1 MKREEPAIQVD
12 CVVRE
17 KKITLEPKDRLEL
30 YHSMFCCF
38 EDQQLWHCLG
48 PCFKGCVLGSTQK
61 CHMWGWGPSILNIDT
76 RFQVRPGEG
85 VWL

>member
-1 MKREEPAIQVD
+1 MARRARAGAEGPGWLPGL
-12 CVVRE
+12 
-17 KKITLEPKDRLEL
+17 LEPGPPRGGV
-30 YHSMFCCF
+30 
-38 EDQQLWHCLG
+38 LG
-48 PCFKGCVLGSTQK
+48 ALPCHRGVLGSTQK